1 MSKEEHRQH
10 CHDALQHFLNET
22 ADHTDTIANSVK
34 SIMAQF
40 YGTMVNKLGKIK
52 RIEGFITEL
61 ELIDLEIE
69 ILSDCIMDLGKC
81 KQFIKKGAT
90 VQ

>member
-1 MSKEEHRQH
+1 MSKEEQH
-10 CHDALQHFLNET
+10 KNCHDALQHFLTES
-22 ADHTDTIANSVK
+22 ADHTDTIANSLK
-34 SIMAQF
+34 TIMAQF
-40 YGTMVNKLGKIK
+40 YGQIGNELRKIK

-69 ILSDCIMDLGKC
+69 ILSNCIMDLGKC